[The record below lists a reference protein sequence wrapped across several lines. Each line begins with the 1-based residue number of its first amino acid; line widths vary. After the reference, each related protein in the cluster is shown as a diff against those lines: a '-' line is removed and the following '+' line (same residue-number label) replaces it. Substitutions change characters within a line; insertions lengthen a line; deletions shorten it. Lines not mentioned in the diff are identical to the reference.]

1 MTGLDRV
8 LRLPL
13 APVLITQGLM
23 VRARALRLP
32 EPDGPRSGRCG
43 AGPPLRLLV
52 AGDSS
57 AAGVGAPH
65 QDAALAARIAAMLA
79 QDFEVDWRLEATTGH
94 TTEQALARLR
104 QMDGPFDVAVTA
116 LGVND
121 TARLTSPRR
130 FARHQRMLMD
140 RLTEGLGVRLVIATA
155 VPPMQHFPALPQP
168 LAWVLGAHAGRL
180 DRVLANLAQT
190 RPEVQHL
197 VPPLPHDPGFAA
209 EDGYHPNPAAY
220 DIWAQAAAQM
230 IRASWPAAHRR

>member
-1 MTGLDRV
+1 MLSLTDIRTQLMSYRDYVQLGVSPPYVVEGSCDGGELVYYGAAHSWDPRHPKV
-8 LRLPL
+8 ADLCARFTQARPEL
-13 APVLITQGLM
+13 ALTEGGWP
-23 VRARALRLP
+23 
-32 EPDGPRSGRCG
+32 C

-79 QDFEVDWRLEATTGH
+79 SDFEVDWRLEATTGH

-104 QMDGPFDVAVTA
+104 HLDGSFDVAVTA

-140 RLTEGLGVRLVIATA
+140 RLTKGLGVRLVIATA
-155 VPPMQHFPALPQP
+155 VPPMQ
-168 LAWVLGAHAGRL
+168 
-180 DRVLANLAQT
+180 
-190 RPEVQHL
+190 
-197 VPPLPHDPGFAA
+197 
-209 EDGYHPNPAAY
+209 
-220 DIWAQAAAQM
+220 M
-230 IRASWPAAHRR
+230 RASSLTVMPGGSGSARSYSLV